1 MMMPM
6 DKDRIDDL
14 QADWSEQRPELDTEA
29 TAVVLRIQALARI
42 LADQAALC
50 LQEFGLQWWQYD
62 VLSALRRQGEPY
74 QMSASEL
81 ATAAMLTSG
90 AMTNRIDR
98 LEELGW
104 VQRMKDK
111 TDRRK
116 VLVKLSRKG
125 QKIVDQATQ
134 ARFQAATLALEP
146 LSATQRNQL
155 DGLLKRLLL
164 EPPPVD
170 MG

>member
-1 MMMPM
+1 MMMSM
-6 DKDRIDDL
+6 EKDVIDDL

-42 LADQAALC
+42 LSDQAARC

-62 VLSALRRQGEPY
+62 VLSALRRQGDPY
-74 QMSASEL
+74 LMSASEL

-146 LSATQRNQL
+146 LSSKQRNQL

-170 MG
+170 VD